1 VSDHQ
6 GQFGVT
12 TWPRER
18 LPIPGVKRRPSRLD
32 PSCSVILPAVSSAIE
47 IFESSDPAPVSGVG
61 ETYLK
66 LGHID
71 LDNPDAVLE
80 FVNEFGLLGGVF
92 AYHDVKTDA
101 RYKRKLHLRKGQQ
114 EKRRA
119 VELELRRIQDGRL
132 ALLEEAIRGGIEDR
146 LVGLTE
152 TLNEFRFAAR
162 LLADLTS
169 AWRVVHAIRDP
180 ADFEWVSL
188 SRGHEIRNVWDAAD
202 LLNSGLSSLLRRFA
216 PHVELS
222 WSGQAAADELALIFE
237 PQGGDRP
244 RMIKRHTP
252 ATARL
257 YQICALELFNHIV
270 EGAEYRICK
279 NETCGRA
286 FVRHEGRAKYG
297 QHQTS
302 GLGRYCSKR
311 CSGQQTQRDH
321 RRGARVV
328 RLASRQDEGPEV
340 ASEGEGSSRPDAG

>member
-1 VSDHQ
+1 MSDRKS
-6 GQFGVT
+6 QFGVT
-12 TWPRER
+12 TWPGVR
-18 LPIPGVKRRPSRLD
+18 LPIPKVKRRPSRLD
-32 PSCSVILPAVSSAIE
+32 PSCNVILPAVSSAIE

-101 RYKRKLHLRKGQQ
+101 RYKRKLHLRKEQQ

-119 VELELRRIQDGRL
+119 VELELRSGQDGRL
-132 ALLEEAIRGGIEDR
+132 IADLEEANGRRIADE
-146 LVGLTE
+146 LVRLTE
-152 TLNEFRFAAR
+152 TLNAFRFAAR

-180 ADFEWVSL
+180 ADFGWVSL

-222 WSGQAAADELALIFE
+222 WSGQAETDELALIFE
-237 PQGGDRP
+237 PHGGDP
-244 RMIKRHTP
+244 PSMIKRHTP

-257 YQICALELFNHIV
+257 YQICALELYNHIV
-270 EGAEYRICK
+270 EQAEYRSCK
-279 NETCGRA
+279 NETCGRL
-286 FVRHEGRAKYG
+286 FVRHEGRATYG
-297 QHQTS
+297 QHQTR
-302 GLGRYCSKR
+302 GLLAYCSKR
-311 CSGQQTQRDH
+311 CSGAQTQRDRR
-321 RRGARVV
+321 RRGRAV
-328 RLASRQDEGPEV
+328 RLANSHDE
-340 ASEGEGSSRPDAG
+340 AS